1 MMNKLLSMEVFVAV
15 VEAGGFS
22 AVAGRFGMSAPMV
35 GRHVR
40 FLEEQLGARLL
51 TRTTRRQSLT
61 EIGRLYY
68 ERCRQILAD
77 IRAAESSV
85 EILRAE
91 PRGQLKISAPAT
103 LGTQALT
110 PLIADY
116 LMRYPQVSIEL
127 LLDDRVVDLVGE
139 GIDAAI
145 RIGQLQDS
153 TLVSRP
159 LAPYRMVIAA
169 APDYLARAGTPGH
182 PDELAQ
188 HHCLGFTHW
197 GRYWSWPPG
206 GEADGIEAASP
217 NRFRANNGQALRMA
231 ALSGLGIILQPQL
244 LLAEDLAAGRLVSLL
259 ADYIP
264 TARPVQIIYPQDRL
278 ATPKLSRFV
287 EFVIERLGE

>member
-1 MMNKLLSMEVFVAV
+1 MNKLLSMEVFVAV

-22 AVAGRFGMSAPMV
+22 AVADRFSMSAPMV

-40 FLEEQLGARLL
+40 HLEEQLGARLL

-85 EILRAE
+85 EVLRVE
-91 PRGQLKISAPAT
+91 PRGLLRISAPVT

-110 PLIADY
+110 PLVAEY

-169 APDYLARAGTPGH
+169 APAYLARAGTPTR
-182 PDELAQ
+182 PDELAR

-206 GEADGIEAASP
+206 GESDGVEAASP
-217 NRFRANNGQALRMA
+217 NRFRTNNGQALRMA
-231 ALSGLGIILQPQL
+231 ALAGLGIILQPEVL
-244 LLAEDLAAGRLVSLL
+244 MADELASGRLVPLL
-259 ADYIP
+259 ADYTP
-264 TARPVQIIYPQDRL
+264 AARPVQIVYPQDRL
-278 ATPKLSRFV
+278 ATPKLTRFV
-287 EFVIERLGE
+287 EFVRERLGE